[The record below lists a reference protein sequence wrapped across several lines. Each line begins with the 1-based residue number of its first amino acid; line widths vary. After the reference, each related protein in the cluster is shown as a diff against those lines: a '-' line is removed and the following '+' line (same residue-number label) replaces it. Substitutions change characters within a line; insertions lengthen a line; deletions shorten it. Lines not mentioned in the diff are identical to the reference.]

1 MNDMM
6 LTPEE
11 NSAKAQP
18 LDMAVMLSEKEVE
31 TLVFEGHPDLELKES
46 KEGEEHRWFRVI
58 YEIFQQKSTGK
69 YFRITWHRGLT
80 EMQEHEFPD
89 QVPVEVE
96 PVQVVSTDYIPVV
109 K

>member
-1 MNDMM
+1 MNDKM

-11 NSAKAQP
+11 NSANAQP
-18 LDMAVMLSEKEVE
+18 LNMAVMLSEKEVE

-46 KEGEEHRWFRVI
+46 KEGPEHRWFRQI

-69 YFRITWHRGLT
+69 YFRIAWHRALT
-80 EMQEHEFPD
+80 EMQENEFFD

-96 PVQVVSTDYIPVV
+96 PVQVVATDYIPVA